1 MSLLHTRLGIRTK
14 LILLFV
20 VIKLVP
26 LVLLA
31 LLAWAG
37 VKQLGEQ
44 MSARNAEMAEGVR
57 KTVGQMSTQMSAES
71 VRALDVRSRE
81 AIERL
86 TTDTARA
93 VADFLH
99 DRDRDIQLAA
109 SVEPGEQAFR
119 RFLATRTRQLI
130 DPGKWVL
137 GEDGKRWVPAG
148 KSAPAAATVAPANPE
163 NKQDFNYRPP
173 EQLGTT
179 VERPLYHEMTL
190 VGLDGRERLK
200 VTATDLLPKELR
212 DISKRENT
220 YAKAES
226 YFSELKKLKPGEIYV
241 SDVIGPYVKSHVI
254 GALTPAKAEKA
265 GIPFAP
271 DKEAFAGAENPNG
284 RRFRGI
290 VRWATPM
297 VQNGRITG
305 WITLALDHT
314 HIMSFTDELMPT
326 EARYTPI
333 ADASNGNY
341 AFMWDYLDRSIAHP
355 RHYSIVGFDPATGE
369 RAVPWLE
376 ASIYKNWQA
385 SGKPLRQFLADV
397 PAFDGQTRE
406 KKPAKELTQAGNLGL
421 DCRYL
426 NFAPQCQG
434 WYNLTEKGGSGSFV
448 ILWSGIWKLTTA
460 ATIPYTTGQYGKTP
474 RGFGYVTIGANVDEF
489 HKAATATKTAMD
501 AKVKAH
507 GEEMKKAE
515 AETQSLIDSSLGDTA
530 RNLGFSTSVMV
541 AIVIMVAVWLANL
554 LTRRFTYFAAALRR
568 IEQGDL
574 DHRLEKTGDD
584 ELGQLAVSINHMAD
598 SVRESV
604 NRLDEARARA
614 EEANR
619 MKSSFLASMSHEL
632 RTPLNGILGFAEL
645 LELELDDKDQRG
657 YAEAIRSSGEHLL
670 EVVNQVLDLAKIEA
684 GKMELHPEPIDLSAL
699 LAELARSHRAHAAQK
714 ALQLVEHYGD
724 DLPAHF
730 VCDATRLRQVM
741 NNLLNNAIKFTDAGH
756 VDLTVSRGDGH
767 LRFVVSDTGPGIPLE
782 QQARIFE
789 KFQQAENF
797 VTRKHGG
804 TGLGLALVKELVGLM
819 GGEVHLESTP
829 GTGTSVSFTLPMLPV
844 QPSEPSVDAPVAT
857 R

>member
-31 LLAWAG
+31 LLAWTG

-99 DRDRDIQLAA
+99 DRDRDILLAA
-109 SVEPGEQAFR
+109 TVDPGEQAFR
-119 RFLATRTRQLI
+119 RFLANRTRQLI
-130 DPGKWVL
+130 DPGKWML
-137 GEDGKRWVPAG
+137 SEDGKRWVPAG
-148 KSAPAAATVAPANPE
+148 KSAPAAATVSPANPE

-220 YAKAES
+220 YAKAET
-226 YFSELKKLKPGEIYV
+226 YFPELKKLKPGEIYV

-297 VQNGRITG
+297 VQNGRVTG

-376 ASIYKNWQA
+376 ASIYKDWQA
-385 SGKPLRQFLADV
+385 SGKPLRQFLAGV

-406 KKPAKELTQAGNLGL
+406 KKPAKELTQGGNLGL

-434 WYNLTEKGGSGSFV
+434 WFNLTEKGGSGSFV

-460 ATIPYTTGQYGKTP
+460 ATIPYSTGQYGKTP

-489 HKAATATKTAMD
+489 HKAATATKIAMD

-515 AETQSLIDSSLGDTA
+515 AETQGLIDSSLADTA

-554 LTRRFTYFAAALRR
+554 LTRRFTYFADALRR

-604 NRLDEARARA
+604 NRLGEARARA

-684 GKMELHPEPIDLSAL
+684 GKMELHPEPMDLSAL

-714 ALQLVEHYGD
+714 ALQLVEHYAE
-724 DLPAHF
+724 DLPAEF

-741 NNLLNNAIKFTDAGH
+741 NNLLNNAIKFTDAGQ
-756 VDLTVSRGDGH
+756 VDVTVSQGDGH
-767 LRFVVSDTGPGIPLE
+767 VRFVISDTGPGIPLE

-789 KFQQAENF
+789 KFQQVENF

-829 GTGTSVSFTLPMLPV
+829 GKGTSVSFTLPLLTTP
-844 QPSEPSVDAPVAT
+844 PSAPSADAPAVT
-857 R
+857 L

>member
-1 MSLLHTRLGIRTK
+1 MLLLHHRLGIRTK

-20 VIKLVP
+20 VIKLIP

-31 LLAWAG
+31 LVAWEG
-37 VKQLGEQ
+37 VRQLGEQ
-44 MSARNAEMAEGVR
+44 MSARNSEMAEGVR
-57 KTVGQMSTQMSAES
+57 KTVGQMSAQMSAES
-71 VRALDVRSRE
+71 VRALDLRSRE

-99 DRDRDIQLAA
+99 DRDRDILLAA
-109 SVEPGEQAFR
+109 AQEPAEAAFR
-119 RFLATRTRQLI
+119 RFLANRTRPLI
-130 DPGKWVL
+130 DAGKWVL
-137 GEDGKRWVPAG
+137 SEDGKHWVPAG
-148 KSAPAAATVAPANPE
+148 KPGVSAAPVTSVNPE

-173 EQLGTT
+173 EQLGTA
-179 VERPLYHEMTL
+179 VERPLYHEITL

-200 VTATDLLPKELR
+200 VSATDLLPKDLR
-212 DISKRENT
+212 DVSKRQNT
-220 YAKAES
+220 YAKAET
-226 YFSELKKLKPGEIYV
+226 YFAELKTLKPGEIYV
-241 SDVIGPYVKSHVI
+241 SDVIGPYVRSHVI
-254 GALTPAKAEKA
+254 GTLTPEKA
-265 GIPFAP
+265 KKAGVAFEP

-284 RRFRGI
+284 QRFRGI

-297 VQNGRITG
+297 VQNGRVTG
-305 WITLALDHT
+305 WVTLALDHS
-314 HIMSFTDELMPT
+314 HIMSFTDQLMPT

-376 ASIYKNWQA
+376 GSIYQGWQA
-385 SGKPLRQFLADV
+385 SGKPLREYLV
-397 PAFDGQTRE
+397 GIPPFDGQTRE
-406 KKPAKELTQAGNLGL
+406 KKPSKELTQAGNLGL

-434 WYNLTEKGGSGSFV
+434 WYNLTEQGGSGSFV

-460 ATIPYTTGQYGKTP
+460 ATIPYRTGQYGKTP

-507 GEEMKKAE
+507 GEEMQKAE
-515 AETQSLIDSSLGDTA
+515 AETQGMIDSSLGSTA
-530 RNLGFSTSVMV
+530 RNLAISTGVMV

-554 LTRRFTYFAAALRR
+554 LTRRFTYFADGLRR

-574 DHRLEKTGDD
+574 DHRLDKTGDD

-604 NRLDEARARA
+604 KRLEEAKARA
-614 EEANR
+614 EEANH

-645 LELELDDKDQRG
+645 LEMELDDHDQRG
-657 YAEAIRSSGEHLL
+657 YAQAIRSSGEHLL

-684 GKMELHPEPIDLSAL
+684 GKMELHPEPVEL
-699 LAELARSHRAHAAQK
+699 LPLLNELARAHGAHAAQK
-714 ALQLVEHYGD
+714 GLPLLEHYVD
-724 DLPAHF
+724 DMPAQF
-730 VCDATRLRQVM
+730 VCDATRLRQVL
-741 NNLLNNAIKFTDAGH
+741 NNLLNNAIKFTDTGH
-756 VDLTVSRGDGH
+756 VDMTVMRGDGV
-767 LRFVVSDTGPGIPLE
+767 LQFTISDTGPGIPLD
-782 QQARIFE
+782 QQARMFE
-789 KFQQAENF
+789 KFQQVESF

-804 TGLGLALVKELVGLM
+804 TGLGLALVKELVQLM
-819 GGEVHLESTP
+819 GGEVSLVSTP
-829 GTGTSVSFTLPMLPV
+829 GQGTAVSFFLPLNAIAI
-844 QPSEPSVDAPVAT
+844 PSPAT
-857 R
+857 A

>member
-20 VIKLVP
+20 VIKLIP
-26 LVLLA
+26 LILLA
-31 LLAWAG
+31 MLAWAG

-44 MSARNAEMAEGVR
+44 MSARNSEMAEGVR
-57 KTVGQMSTQMSAES
+57 KTVGQMSAQMSADS
-71 VRALDVRSRE
+71 VRALDLRSRE

-99 DRDRDIQLAA
+99 DRDRDILLAA
-109 SVEPGEQAFR
+109 NVEPGEQAFR
-119 RFLATRTRQLI
+119 RFLANRTRPLI
-130 DPGKWVL
+130 DQGKWVL
-137 GEDGKRWVPAG
+137 AEDGKRWSPAG
-148 KSAPAAATVAPANPE
+148 KGSAAAATVTSANPE

-173 EQLGTT
+173 EQLGTA
-179 VERPLYHEMTL
+179 VERPLYHEITF
-190 VGLDGRERLK
+190 VGLDGRERVK
-200 VTATDLLPKELR
+200 VSATDLLPQELR
-212 DISKRENT
+212 DVSKRENT

-226 YFSELKKLKPGEIYV
+226 YFSELKKLKSGEIYV
-241 SDVIGPYVKSHVI
+241 SDVIGPYVKSRVI

-265 GIPFAP
+265 GIPFEP

-284 RRFRGI
+284 RHFRGI
-290 VRWATPM
+290 VRWATPL
-297 VQNGRITG
+297 VKNGRITG
-305 WITLALDHT
+305 WVTLALDHT
-314 HIMSFTDELMPT
+314 HIMSFTDHLMPT
-326 EARYTPI
+326 DARYTPI

-355 RHYSIVGFDPATGE
+355 RHYSIVGFDAATGE

-376 ASIYKNWQA
+376 ASIYKDWQS
-385 SGKPLRQFLADV
+385 SGKPLRQYLAGI
-397 PAFDGQTRE
+397 PPFDGQTRE
-406 KKPAKELTQAGNLGL
+406 KKPSKELTQAGNLGL

-501 AKVKAH
+501 AEVKAH
-507 GEEMKKAE
+507 GEEMQKAE
-515 AETQSLIDSSLGDTA
+515 AETQGMIDSSLGSTA
-530 RNLGFSTSVMV
+530 RNLAISTGVMV
-541 AIVIMVAVWLANL
+541 AVVIMIAVWLANL
-554 LTRRFTYFAAALRR
+554 LTRRFTYFADGLRR

-574 DHRLEKTGDD
+574 DHRLDKTGDD

-604 NRLDEARARA
+604 KRLEEAKVRA
-614 EEANR
+614 EEANH

-645 LELELDDKDQRG
+645 LEMELDDKDQRG

-684 GKMELHPEPIDLSAL
+684 GKMELHPEPVEL
-699 LAELARSHRAHAAQK
+699 LPLLNELARAHGAHAAQK
-714 ALQLVEHYGD
+714 GLPLLENYAD
-724 DLPAHF
+724 DMPAQF
-730 VCDATRLRQVM
+730 VCDATRLRQVL
-741 NNLLNNAIKFTDAGH
+741 NNLLNNAIKFTDTGH
-756 VDLTVSRGDGH
+756 VDMTVKRGDGVLH
-767 LRFVVSDTGPGIPLE
+767 FTISDTGPGIPLD
-782 QQARIFE
+782 QQSRMFE
-789 KFQQAENF
+789 KFQQVESF

-804 TGLGLALVKELVGLM
+804 TGLGLALVKELVQLM
-819 GGEVHLESTP
+819 GGEVILVSTP
-829 GTGTSVSFTLPMLPV
+829 GQGTAVSFCLPLNEIAM
-844 QPSEPSVDAPVAT
+844 PSAGTV
-857 R
+857 